1 MMLDNIISRARALS
15 GNKSS
20 TFSDN
25 FDTSNVWSEEELD
38 FLWIGVRRHGIG
50 NWDSILR
57 DPRLHFTSWRSPREL
72 AKQWEEEQSKLLST
86 KPSFHTKRSR
96 PTNIYNLN
104 NLVEEPQVSLRYRG
118 RSTFDPLR
126 VVGPTRT
133 GHLPHWLREA
143 VSTPPRPVEQAAM
156 SSGLMQWINKTFS
169 GSDRTMGSIVPEFQ
183 PSVATH
189 SPDPMMYPVATH
201 PISKPNEV
209 IVIDS
214 DASSED
220 TRSDDRR

>member
-72 AKQWEEEQSKLLST
+72 AKQWVEEQSKLLST
-86 KPSFHTKRSR
+86 KPSFHTKRYR

-118 RSTFDPLR
+118 RSTFDPLNWSHKDWSL
-126 VVGPTRT
+126 TS
-133 GHLPHWLREA
+133 LA
-143 VSTPPRPVEQAAM
+143 
-156 SSGLMQWINKTFS
+156 S
-169 GSDRTMGSIVPEFQ
+169 GSS
-183 PSVATH
+183 
-189 SPDPMMYPVATH
+189 
-201 PISKPNEV
+201 
-209 IVIDS
+209 
-214 DASSED
+214 
-220 TRSDDRR
+220 